1 MLGHAVRVPRS
12 REARPLARS
21 GDGMNRSLLLAA
33 ALAAA
38 VPLAGA
44 PQPAAANAFCP
55 VTIGAVADLGAV
67 GRTGTYGILLD
78 VDRGDTRS
86 VRVRIDTDHTRYA
99 LDVNDVPLMT
109 FTGLRLTRYFT
120 LPPDEHPI
128 AAWVQ
133 ATGLGPTQRLDCP
146 VTSPWSPDAPP
157 TGPTAQANADRDRQA
172 AIDAFSTRTV
182 LIAPQGFGPSTPST
196 CARPFSPATPLVPLR
211 PPFPPEAR
219 AVNATGV
226 VELHLDV
233 DDTGTVVDARVTRS
247 SGFAPLDRAAI
258 VTALA
263 ARFAPA
269 IFACRPV
276 ATSLDLTTGFG
287 V

>member
-1 MLGHAVRVPRS
+1 
-12 REARPLARS
+12 
-21 GDGMNRSLLLAA
+21 MNRSLLLAA

-38 VPLAGA
+38 LPLAGA
-44 PQPAAANAFCP
+44 PRPAAANVFCP
-55 VTIGAVADLGAV
+55 VTIGALADLAAV

-78 VDRGDTRS
+78 ADRGDTRS
-86 VRVRIDTDHTRYA
+86 VRVRIDTDRTRYA

-109 FTGLRLTRYFT
+109 FSGVRLTRYFT
-120 LPPDEHPI
+120 LPPDEHPL

-146 VTSPWSPDAPP
+146 VTALWSPDTPP
-157 TGPTAQANADRDRQA
+157 PSTDAARADADRDRQA
-172 AIDAFSTRTV
+172 AIDAFSTRTTLV
-182 LIAPQGFGPSTPST
+182 TPLGFGPAAPPA
-196 CARPFSPATPLVPLR
+196 CARPSSPAAPLVPLR

-247 SGFAPLDRAAI
+247 SGFAPLDRAAV

-269 IFACRPV
+269 TVDCRPF
-276 ATSLDLTTGFG
+276 ATGLDLTTGFG
-287 V
+287 I

>member
-12 REARPLARS
+12 REARPLPRS

-33 ALAAA
+33 TLAAA
-38 VPLAGA
+38 LPLAGA
-44 PQPAAANAFCP
+44 PRPAAANVFCP
-55 VTIGAVADLGAV
+55 VTIGAVADLAAV

-86 VRVRIDTDHTRYA
+86 VRVRIDTDRTRYA

-109 FTGLRLTRYFT
+109 FTGLRLTRYFA
-120 LPPDEHPI
+120 LPPDEHPV

-133 ATGLGPTQRLDCP
+133 ATGLAPTQRLDCP
-146 VTSPWSPDAPP
+146 VTAPWSPDAPP
-157 TGPTAQANADRDRQA
+157 SSAAAQADADRDRQV
-172 AIDAFSTRTV
+172 AIDGFSTRTT
-182 LIAPQGFGPSTPST
+182 LLNPLGFGPSAPPA
-196 CARPFSPATPLVPLR
+196 CARPFAPAAPLVPLR

-233 DDTGTVVDARVTRS
+233 DDTGTVIDARVTRS

-269 IFACRPV
+269 TFACRPV